1 MILCMIFGMLV
12 GCNSAPKEQPEM
24 EQYVLDCGITL
35 TAAAGMQETKMD
47 GFTAVLQ
54 GEETII
60 FLLEENKS
68 TLNLIDLSLEEYA
81 RLIKNGNQL
90 KEDFILVN
98 NGTPTLEYTREV
110 DGETYYYYATVH
122 ESKTSF
128 WFCQMACKETER
140 DRYQMKF
147 VQWSSSLRTKDTE
160 FVLPDI
166 TEKTYTLD
174 CGLQFTGP
182 DGMRPVMQEGFV
194 AYLTDNYM
202 AISFLAEEKPK
213 GWALKDYAKAAAS
226 ANIFGPLK
234 ANEHGVL
241 AVEYTWESLEGVNY
255 WYYVTVFETEE
266 YFWMVQFMGLE
277 SMKERYE
284 SYLPAWSASIKSVS

>member
-1 MILCMIFGMLV
+1 MILCMLFGLLV
-12 GCNSAPKEQPEM
+12 GCNGAPEEQPEM

-35 TAAAGMQETKMD
+35 TAAAGMQETEMD

-60 FLLEENKS
+60 FLLEEHKS
-68 TLNLIDLSLEEYA
+68 TLSMVDLSLEEYA
-81 RLIKNGNQL
+81 RLIKNGNQF
-90 KEDFILVN
+90 EDDFILVN
-98 NGTPTLEYTREV
+98 KGTPTLEYTRKV

-128 WFCQMACKETER
+128 WFCQMACKATER
-140 DRYQMKF
+140 DQYQMKF
-147 VQWSSSLRTKDTE
+147 VQWSSSLRVKDTE
-160 FVLPDI
+160 FKLPDI

-174 CGLQFTGP
+174 CGVQFTGP
-182 DGMRPVMQEGFV
+182 DGMRLAMQEGFV

-202 AISFLAEEKPK
+202 AVSFIAEEKPR
-213 GWALKDYAKAAAS
+213 GWSLKDYATAAAS

-234 ANEHGVL
+234 ANDHGAL
-241 AVEYTWESLEGVNY
+241 AVEYTWESPEGVSY

-266 YFWMVQFMGLE
+266 NFWMAQFMGLE
-277 SMKERYE
+277 SMKSRYE
-284 SYLPAWSASIKSVS
+284 PHLPAWSASMKGTS